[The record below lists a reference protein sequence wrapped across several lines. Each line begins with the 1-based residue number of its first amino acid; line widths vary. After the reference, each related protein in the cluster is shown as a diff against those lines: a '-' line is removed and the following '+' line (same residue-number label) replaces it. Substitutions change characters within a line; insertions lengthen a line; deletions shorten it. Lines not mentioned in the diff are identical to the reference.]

1 MIKIKEDFW
10 NEKEEKEF
18 KKRLLSGIYIEYDS
32 ENIQRI
38 RYRQDREKEKRDN
51 IAAFFIVL
59 LILFGLIS
67 CFL

>member
-1 MIKIKEDFW
+1 MVKIKEDFW

-38 RYRQDREKEKRDN
+38 RYRHDREREKRDN
-51 IAAFFIVL
+51 IIASLIVL

>member
-1 MIKIKEDFW
+1 MIKIKEEFW

-32 ENIQRI
+32 EDIQRI
-38 RYRQDREKEKRDN
+38 RYQHDREREKRDN

-59 LILFGLIS
+59 FILFRLIS

>member
-1 MIKIKEDFW
+1 MIKIKEEFW

-18 KKRLLSGIYIEYDS
+18 KKRLLSGMYIEYDS

-38 RYRQDREKEKRDN
+38 RYHHDREREKRDN
-51 IAAFFIVL
+51 IVSFFIVL
-59 LILFGLIS
+59 LILFGLIL

>member
-1 MIKIKEDFW
+1 MIKIKEEFW
-10 NEKEEKEF
+10 NEKEEKKF
-18 KKRLLSGIYIEYDS
+18 KKRLLSGMYIEYDS

>member
-10 NEKEEKEF
+10 NEKEEKKF
-18 KKRLLSGIYIEYDS
+18 KKRLLSGMYIEYDS

-38 RYRQDREKEKRDN
+38 RYRHDREREKRDN
-51 IAAFFIVL
+51 IAAFFIIL
-59 LILFGLIS
+59 FILFGLIS

>member
-1 MIKIKEDFW
+1 MVKIKEDFW

-18 KKRLLSGIYIEYDS
+18 KKRLLSGMYIEHDS

-38 RYRQDREKEKRDN
+38 RYRHDREREKRDN
-51 IAAFFIVL
+51 IVSFFIVL

>member
-59 LILFGLIS
+59 FILFGLIS

>member
-10 NEKEEKEF
+10 NEIEEKKF

-32 ENIQRI
+32 EEIQII
-38 RYRQDREKEKRDN
+38 RYQHDREREKRDN
-51 IAAFFIVL
+51 IVSFFIVL
-59 LILFGLIS
+59 LIFFGLTF

>member
-1 MIKIKEDFW
+1 MIKIKEEFW

-32 ENIQRI
+32 EDIQRI
-38 RYRQDREKEKRDN
+38 RYQHDREREKRDN

>member
-1 MIKIKEDFW
+1 MIKIKEEFW

-32 ENIQRI
+32 EDIQRI
-38 RYRQDREKEKRDN
+38 RYQHDREREKRDN
-51 IAAFFIVL
+51 IVSFFIVL
-59 LILFGLIS
+59 LIFFGLTL

>member
-1 MIKIKEDFW
+1 MIKIKEEFW

-32 ENIQRI
+32 EDIQRI
-38 RYRQDREKEKRDN
+38 RYQHDREREKRDN
-51 IAAFFIVL
+51 IVSFFIVL
-59 LILFGLIS
+59 LIFFGLTF

>member
-51 IAAFFIVL
+51 IAALFIVL

>member
-1 MIKIKEDFW
+1 MIKIKEEFW

-32 ENIQRI
+32 EDIQRI
-38 RYRQDREKEKRDN
+38 RYQHDREREKRDN
-51 IAAFFIVL
+51 IVLFFIVL
-59 LILFGLIS
+59 LIFFGLTF

>member
-1 MIKIKEDFW
+1 MIKIKEEFW

-18 KKRLLSGIYIEYDS
+18 KKRLLSGMYIEHDS
-32 ENIQRI
+32 ENIQRTH
-38 RYRQDREKEKRDN
+38 YRQDREREKRDN